1 MHKVLLTIRTWAIY
15 GRDIRILL
23 FIIGTAALLL
33 GVASVSFLSFFPRLQ
48 SDDPV
53 VVAGGTRKNVSNCCR
68 RLPFKFIENEVRSIL
83 H

>member
-53 VVAGGTRKNVSNCCR
+53 VVASGTRKYVSNCCR
-68 RLPFKFIENEVRSIL
+68 RLPFKFIKNEVRSIL

>member
-33 GVASVSFLSFFPRLQ
+33 GVASVSFL
-48 SDDPV
+48 
-53 VVAGGTRKNVSNCCR
+53 
-68 RLPFKFIENEVRSIL
+68 
-83 H
+83 